1 MKKNLIKVFIIAGL
15 AITAALTISLTSVS
29 ADSVYEEY
37 SLTST
42 SEVTVNPETEY
53 TLEEMLQYALWDE
66 YMAQAEYN
74 AIIDAFGDIRP
85 FTMIVR
91 AEQTHINLLLPLF
104 EEYGIEVPENTAT
117 DYVVIP
123 ESITSAMSTGV
134 EAETANIEMYQIFL
148 AQDNLPDDVRAA
160 FESLVSASQ
169 HHLDAFSSDR
179 SSYYGTDMM
188 NQFKKMFQHRGEGN
202 GQGNGSGNQ
211 YRGSNGQ
218 RGSQGGYFGDCPNA

>member
-1 MKKNLIKVFIIAGL
+1 MKKNLIKVFVIAGL
-15 AITAALTISLTSVS
+15 ALTAALTISLTSVS

-42 SEVTVNPETEY
+42 SEVTINPETEY
-53 TLEEMLQYALWDE
+53 TLEEMLLYVLWDE

-74 AIIDAFGDIRP
+74 VIIDTFGEIRP
-85 FTMIVR
+85 FTMIVK

-104 EEYGIEVPENTAT
+104 EEYEIEIPENTAA

-123 ESITSAMSTGV
+123 ESITSAINTGV
-134 EAETANIEMYQIFL
+134 ESETANIKMYQTFL

-160 FESLVSASQ
+160 FESLVSTSQ

-179 SSYYGTDMM
+179 SSYYRTDMM
-188 NQFKKMFQHRGEGN
+188 NQFKKIFQHGGESK
-202 GQGNGSGNQ
+202 GQENSSGNQ

-218 RGSQGGYFGDCPNA
+218 RGSQGGYLGDCPNA